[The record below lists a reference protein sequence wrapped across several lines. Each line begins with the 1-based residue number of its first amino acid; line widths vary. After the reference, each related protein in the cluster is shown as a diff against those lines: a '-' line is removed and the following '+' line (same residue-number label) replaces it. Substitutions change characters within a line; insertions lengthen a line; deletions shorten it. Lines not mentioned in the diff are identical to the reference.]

1 MKKALIGYQVYS
13 ARDDAQKDLYG
24 TLKALK
30 EMGYDKYVSFECGTD
45 GDRTVTVPAAVALL
59 REQWQKA

>member
-1 MKKALIGYQVYS
+1 MPG
-13 ARDDAQKDLYG
+13 DDVEAENSLDG
-24 TLKALK
+24 MRAIK